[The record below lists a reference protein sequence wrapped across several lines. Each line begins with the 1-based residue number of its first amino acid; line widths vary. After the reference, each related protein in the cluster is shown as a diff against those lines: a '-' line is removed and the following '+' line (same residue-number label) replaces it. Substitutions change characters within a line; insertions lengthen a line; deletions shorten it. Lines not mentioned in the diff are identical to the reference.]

1 MNQPEA
7 PRLLRSMQI
16 EFQYVL
22 NKHLNDTGQTVE
34 QVAEVAGVSVPVV
47 KQMAAGTYTGL
58 LSYLFAVALAI
69 GKVPLLEL
77 KPAPT
82 TDRQ

>member
-7 PRLLRSMQI
+7 ARLLRALQI
-16 EFQYVL
+16 EFQYAL

-34 QVAEVAGVSVPVV
+34 QVAESAGVSDVVV
-47 KQMAAGTYTGL
+47 KRMAAGTYAGL

-69 GKVPLLEL
+69 GQLPSLEM
-77 KPAPT
+77 KPAPPA
-82 TDRQ
+82 